1 MIMKMLELFRDILFS
16 NQNSGVS
23 DVFRDLGPLVLF
35 FALSSRFLN
44 FKWWKK
50 FLKSYGSPGSFS
62 EASALSSYKQVAYI
76 KKTVTGR

>member
-35 FALSSRFLN
+35 FALSSRFLTLN
-44 FKWWKK
+44 DEKFFKKVMAVLEVFQK
-50 FLKSYGSPGSFS
+50 PQLYLLINK
-62 EASALSSYKQVAYI
+62 LLI
-76 KKTVTGR
+76 